1 VNGLEHLKNSP
12 FILTPNH
19 QSYLDAMII
28 SQCFDANL
36 LRKTYFYAEERH
48 FRKFWQRLF
57 ADHHNVI
64 IVDINRELK
73 LSLQKMAEVLRKK
86 NNMVLFPEGART
98 AMASWRSSK
107 KPLLF

>member
-1 VNGLEHLKNSP
+1 
-12 FILTPNH
+12 
-19 QSYLDAMII
+19 MR
-28 SQCFDANL
+28 FDANL

-86 NNMVLFPEGART
+86 KNMVFFPEGART
-98 AMASWRSSK
+98 RDGVGGVQKNLCYSK
-107 KPLLF
+107 L